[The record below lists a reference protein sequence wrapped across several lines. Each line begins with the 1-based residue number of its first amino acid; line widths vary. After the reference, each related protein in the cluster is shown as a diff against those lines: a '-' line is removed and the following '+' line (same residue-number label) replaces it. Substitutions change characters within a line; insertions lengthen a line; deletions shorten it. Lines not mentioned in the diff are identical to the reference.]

1 MLIFKMMTNNQK
13 HLNNPIKRPSKPKPK
28 LTPRQ
33 CEALYLAALGL
44 TNKGIARKMVITPDT
59 VKKHLHDART
69 ALNAT
74 NRTHAVF
81 IAASTGLISAHY

>member
-1 MLIFKMMTNNQK
+1 MERSGTLVKKNLKNR
-13 HLNNPIKRPSKPKPK
+13 IKRPQPK

-33 CEALYLAALGL
+33 REALYFAALGL
-44 TNKGIARKMVITPDT
+44 TNKGIARKMTITPET
-59 VKKHLHDART
+59 VKKHLTDARI
-69 ALNAT
+69 ALQAT